1 MKFSK
6 IVNSNK
12 DNPKLIFFNE
22 KKIENDSNNFWHRK
36 LTLKV
41 RNWQFSITWFRA
53 GVDLPEN
60 FSYEK
65 VLFFTQ
71 LSYHLMCKLLK
82 KSYMLSNHHCI
93 VGFFQVSLHPNCS
106 SSNCIYSECII
117 IISSWRKELNKVFK
131 SPLFKGLVY
140 YAVFF
145 IGEISQGQGLPLQFF
160 ALTLCL
166 SIHCQSKIW
175 PEALY

>member
-1 MKFSK
+1 M
-6 IVNSNK
+6 IA
-12 DNPKLIFFNE
+12 
-22 KKIENDSNNFWHRK
+22 
-36 LTLKV
+36 
-41 RNWQFSITWFRA
+41 WFRA
-53 GVDLPEN
+53 GVDLPK
-60 FSYEK
+60 FFFCEK
-65 VLFFTQ
+65 VLFFTH

-82 KSYMLSNHHCI
+82 KFLACYLLS
-93 VGFFQVSLHPNCS
+93 SLHCRILS
-106 SSNCIYSECII
+106 SLFASQLFLLKLHLQCII